1 MNKGF
6 IYYTFDEFYSDK
18 LDVEMYPQQ
27 STRWTSIGNLNKN
40 LEIIQQLREF
50 QRMWCEYFM
59 ASFPEILRGSK
70 IWKIRNRENSY
81 LRHRDAL
88 SGSISNDGISHL
100 FNSFNFWLKLSYFHP
115 RRESHWTCILHTF
128 VICKPIFFLLTVDSI
143 EFGFQFSLGLFSF
156 DPDSCCVASVLQSPP
171 SLLYIRHLLPR

>member
-1 MNKGF
+1 
-6 IYYTFDEFYSDK
+6 
-18 LDVEMYPQQ
+18 MYPQQ

-115 RRESHWTCILHTF
+115 RRESHWTCILCYLQT
-128 VICKPIFFLLTVDSI
+128 CIFSPHSRRYWVWSPVLPWSLLSWPW
-143 EFGFQFSLGLFSF
+143 QLLRSLGS
-156 DPDSCCVASVLQSPP
+156 SESSVAALYSSPP
-171 SLLYIRHLLPR
+171 PAIILQ